1 MCGFELVRNKQT
13 KEPFDPSLKV
23 SLKLQDEA
31 LKRGLVL
38 FSCTGC
44 VEGVAGDMLL
54 VTPPLVITRVQV
66 DELMDI
72 LKESL
77 RAVQADVQR

>member
-1 MCGFELVRNKQT
+1 
-13 KEPFDPSLKV
+13 
-23 SLKLQDEA
+23 
-31 LKRGLVL
+31 
-38 FSCTGC
+38 
-44 VEGVAGDMLL
+44 MLL